1 MPKPAKSLQT
11 LTFSQLPA
19 YARFIRENHLQ
30 EYVAHQLKGARKLDV
45 PLLKIFGDMAD
56 ELIIQAAMPGHIE
69 FLVAAEENKLGQ
81 LLEESMRKW
90 INDQLEMVGR
100 DEIEARDITQV
111 SYLRKTAL
119 VHFLPIYTPDVNI
132 ALEIVKEIDA
142 YQMESDTIAT
152 NTYIEILQDR
162 IAAQTKALIHS
173 EEQLLEAQK
182 IAALGSFDWDLIT
195 GNVSASPQLLK
206 VLDIDSILDLETFI
220 HKVHPADKQKV
231 KDAIELAYKTGVYE
245 CEYRLEARTGNERII
260 WSRGYVLIENERPV
274 NFTGTVMDVTE
285 KHHMVR
291 QLQRSEELYKQA
303 QALSHIGNW
312 ALDIL
317 HNRLTWSDELY
328 RIYGLEIGT
337 EISYELVYSYNHPG
351 DAEMVTESMQ
361 QAISDHKPFEF
372 YYRIRSKDGKE
383 KILHA
388 NGEVLVDEGKA
399 FKLIGTL
406 QDVTKQQ
413 IAEQQLR
420 SSREFIQKIANTTP
434 SLIASYNVNTGK
446 YTFINQ
452 SLQTIL
458 GYSPQEALNK
468 GVEFFASIVHPE
480 DIGPVMEKN
489 AKALEQ
495 ANSHPPQDGNE
506 MVVEFKYRMKDNN
519 GQYHWFQT
527 FGTIF
532 DRNAEGRV
540 EHVLNVSIDITS
552 QEIAERELQ
561 QKNIELQQSNTS
573 LEEYAYVAS
582 HDLKEPLRKIATFSD
597 RLITTQF
604 DLLTEDGKTYLNK
617 IIESSKRMQNMISDL
632 LTVSVISGNRVFE
645 QASLQAIFEDV
656 KQTLEYKMEEKH
668 AVVTADNLPVARVV
682 PSQFRQLF
690 QNLISNSLKFAR
702 EGVTPEVKMCYS
714 YVKPADVQ
722 QYNLTKAS
730 RYLKLD
736 IVDNGIGFDN
746 QYVNKIFTIF
756 QRLHSRTEYEG
767 TGIGLA
773 ICKKIAENHGGTITA
788 NGQINEGATFSIIIP
803 A

>member
-1 MPKPAKSLQT
+1 MPKPSKSPQT
-11 LTFSQLPA
+11 LIFSQLPA
-19 YARFIRENHLQ
+19 YARFIRENHLR
-30 EYVAHQLKGARKLDV
+30 EYVEHQLKGARELDI

-90 INDQLEMVGR
+90 INDQLEVVGR

-119 VHFLPIYTPDVNI
+119 VHFLSIYTTDIHI
-132 ALEIVKEIDA
+132 ALAVIREIDT
-142 YQMESDTIAT
+142 YQVEADTIAT
-152 NTYIEILQDR
+152 DTYIEILQDR
-162 IAAQTKALIHS
+162 ITAQTKALRYS
-173 EEQLLEAQK
+173 EEQLLEAQT
-182 IAALGSFDWDLIT
+182 IADLGSFDWDLVNKRI
-195 GNVSASPQLLK
+195 SASPQLLK
-206 VLDIDSILDLETFI
+206 VLDLESIQDLEGFI

-231 KDAIELAYKTGVYE
+231 NAAVEQAYKTGEYE
-245 CEYRLEARTGNERII
+245 CEYRLDTRAGKERVV
-260 WSRGYVLIENERPV
+260 WSRGFVSIQNGKPV
-274 NFTGTVMDVTE
+274 SFKGTVMDVTE

-312 ALDIL
+312 ALDLL
-317 HNRLTWSDELY
+317 HNKLTWSDELY
-328 RIYGLEIGT
+328 RIYGLETGT
-337 EISYELVYSYNHPG
+337 AITYDLVYSYNHPD
-351 DAEMVTESMQ
+351 DADVVSARMQ
-361 QAISDHKPFEF
+361 QAIDDHKPFEF
-372 YYRIRSKDGKE
+372 YYRIRAKDGKE
-383 KILHA
+383 KVLLA
-388 NGEVLVDEGKA
+388 NGEILLDEGKP

-413 IAEQQLR
+413 AAEQQLR
-420 SSREFIQKIANTTP
+420 SSQEFIQKIANTTP
-434 SLIASYNVNTGK
+434 SLIASYNINTGK

-452 SLQTIL
+452 ALQTIL
-458 GYSPQEALNK
+458 GYDPLDALSK
-468 GVEFFASIVHPE
+468 GVEFFVSIVHPE
-480 DIGPVMEKN
+480 DLGPVIEKN
-489 AKALEQ
+489 AKALEE
-495 ANSHPPQDGNE
+495 ANIHPPADGNE
-506 MVVEFKYRMKDNN
+506 MVVEFKYRMKDIN

-532 DRNAEGRV
+532 DRNPEGKV

-552 QEIAERELQ
+552 QEIVERELQ

-604 DLLTEDGKTYLNK
+604 DLLTEDGKIYLNK
-617 IIESSKRMQNMISDL
+617 IIESSKRMQKMISDL
-632 LTVSVISGNRVFE
+632 LAVSVISGNRVFE
-645 QASLQAIFEDV
+645 QASLKNIFDEV
-656 KQTLEYKMEEKH
+656 RLTLEYKIEERN
-668 AVVTADNLPVARVV
+668 ASIVTDNLPVARVV

-690 QNLISNSLKFAR
+690 QNLVSNSLKFAR
-702 EGVTPEVKMCYS
+702 AGVNLEIKVSHS
-714 YVKPADVQ
+714 YVSPADVQ
-722 QYNLTKAS
+722 QYHLSRAH

-736 IVDNGIGFDN
+736 ITDNGIGFDN
-746 QYVNKIFTIF
+746 QYANKIFSIF

-773 ICKKIAENHGGTITA
+773 ICKKIAENHGGTIVA
-788 NGQINEGATFSIIIP
+788 NGQINKGATFSVIIP